1 MLVPGLPP
9 VSVPA
14 LLTPAGKVLV
24 PLSSVLDLAGAPF
37 ELDAAAGRASVA
49 RPRGRGTAR
58 LDVGA
63 RTVTGAAPAALG
75 ADDAVVSAGEVYVS
89 ATAIALLLEAAAEVD
104 EAALRVVLTRDPPF
118 PRQERLSIQER
129 REREILLGRRAD
141 APGGPGSVP
150 FHPRTGGGVLE
161 WGVSSLFPD
170 PVLPSHAYGRLGWG
184 CSGGCCRW
192 APASTRA
199 PATKWPWA
207 S

>member
-24 PLSSVLDLAGAPF
+24 PLSAVLDLAGAPF

-49 RPRGRGTAR
+49 RPRGQGTAR
-58 LDVGA
+58 LDVAA
-63 RTVTGAAPAALG
+63 RTVTGAARSELG

-89 ATAIALLLEAAAEVD
+89 ATAIALLLEAGAEVD
-104 EAALRVVLTRDPPF
+104 EAALRVVLTRDPPV

-141 APGGPGSVP
+141 VPGEPGSVP
-150 FHPRTGGGVLE
+150 
-161 WGVSSLFPD
+161 
-170 PVLPSHAYGRLGWG
+170 
-184 CSGGCCRW
+184 
-192 APASTRA
+192 
-199 PATKWPWA
+199 
-207 S
+207 